1 MQMKKARNAR
11 MIFAFMVPLTVFA
24 FWLGAFTNPSL
35 INLESLD
42 VYDSVSE
49 SSDLV
54 LNDDKHFNHKPTW
67 LMKSIIFVVSSD
79 FNSKH

>member
-24 FWLGAFTNPSL
+24 FWLAAVTNSN
-35 INLESLD
+35 IIDLEKLD

-49 SSDLV
+49 TSLSYLSD
-54 LNDDKHFNHKPTW
+54 DDNA
-67 LMKSIIFVVSSD
+67 LSEASIGGS
-79 FNSKH
+79 